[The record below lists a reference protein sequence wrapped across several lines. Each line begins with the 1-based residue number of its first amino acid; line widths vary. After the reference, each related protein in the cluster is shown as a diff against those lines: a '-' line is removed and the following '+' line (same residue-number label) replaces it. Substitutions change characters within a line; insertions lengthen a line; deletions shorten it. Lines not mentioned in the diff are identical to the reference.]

1 MISGISDLDLV
12 IIVGYFLLVLGI
24 GVWVGLKTKTDE
36 DLFLGGRSLT
46 WGVIGFSLFASNI
59 SSTTLIGLSG
69 AAYTSGIAVS
79 NYEWLS
85 GLPLIIM
92 AAIFI
97 PVYLNARITTVPEF
111 LELRYDVRSRK
122 IFSAVT
128 IIISVLVDMAGGL
141 YAGAV
146 VLKVFFPT
154 IELWHTTFVLA
165 LIAGVYTAFGGL
177 KAVVYTDTLQAII
190 LIVGCSILTYILFS
204 QHGFSWD
211 SVVASVPED
220 RLSVIRPS
228 DDPDLPWLGT
238 LVGVPLLGFW
248 YWVTNQ
254 YVTQRVLA
262 ARDIN
267 HARWGAI
274 LGGFLKILPLFIMVL
289 PGAMAVSL
297 LPNIENSDMVFPT
310 LVAEVLPVGVVGI
323 VLAGLI
329 SAIMSTVDSTLNSA
343 STLIV
348 MDFVKPKRPDLS
360 SKQIAKIGR
369 VTMVVIM
376 LIAAAWAPMIGDFGG
391 LWSYLQQM
399 FAIIVPPIAVLF
411 LVGMF
416 YKRANGTG
424 AFITLL
430 TGFGTGIGF
439 FLMRQS
445 GISGIHFSVAVGI
458 MFVVCTVCLIVA
470 SKFGEEVDQ
479 QKIESL
485 VYRKGLADSH
495 HQGSVMKDYRFQ
507 SFVLAV
513 AMGLVLIFF
522 W

>member
-1 MISGISDLDLV
+1 MVSQISNVDF
-12 IIVGYFLLVLGI
+12 IIVIVYFLLVLGI
-24 GVWVGLKTKTDE
+24 GIWIGLKTKTEE

-79 NYEWLS
+79 NYEWLA

-111 LELRYDVRSRK
+111 LELRYDSRSRK

-141 YAGAV
+141 YAGAI
-146 VLKVFFPT
+146 VLKVFFPF
-154 IELWHTTFVLA
+154 IELWQTTFVLA
-165 LIAGVYTAFGGL
+165 LVAGVYTAFGGL
-177 KAVVYTDTLQAII
+177 KAVVYTDTIQAAI
-190 LIVGCSILTYILFS
+190 LIVGCSVLTYILFS
-204 QHGFSWD
+204 QHGFSW
-211 SVVASVPED
+211 ASVTSSLPEG

-228 DDPDLPWLGT
+228 NDPMLPWLGT

-262 ARDIN
+262 AKDVN

-310 LVAEVLPVGVVGI
+310 LVSEVLPVGIVGI

-348 MDFVKPKRPDLS
+348 MDFIKPKS
-360 SKQIAKIGR
+360 SGLTSQQIVKIGR
-369 VTMVVIM
+369 VTMALIM
-376 LIAAAWAPMIGDFGG
+376 ILAAVWAPMIGSFGG
-391 LWSYLQQM
+391 LWSYLQQI

-411 LVGMF
+411 LVGVF
-416 YKRANGTG
+416 YKPANGTG
-424 AFITLL
+424 AFATLIL
-430 TGFGTGIGF
+430 GFAIGIAF

-445 GISGIHFSVAVGI
+445 SIIDIHFSIAVGI
-458 MFVVCTVCLIVA
+458 MFVVCVLILLIA
-470 SKFGEEVDQ
+470 SKFGEPTDQ
-479 QKIESL
+479 IKIAPY
-485 VYRKGLADSH
+485 VYRNGLADSH
-495 HQGSVMKDYRFQ
+495 HDGSFLKDYRVQ
-507 SFVLAV
+507 SLGLFIAMGFVL
-513 AMGLVLIFF
+513 IYF

>member
-1 MISGISDLDLV
+1 MAGGISNIDLT
-12 IIVGYFLLVLGI
+12 IIVCYFVVVLAIGIWI
-24 GVWVGLKTKTDE
+24 GVKTKTEE

-111 LELRYDVRSRK
+111 LELRYDSRSRK

-146 VLKVFFPT
+146 VLKVFFPNLE
-154 IELWHTTFVLA
+154 IWHTTLA
-165 LIAGVYTAFGGL
+165 LALVAGVYTAFGGL

-190 LIVGCSILTYILFS
+190 LIVGCSVLTYILFS
-204 QHGFSWD
+204 QHGFSWS
-211 SVVASVPED
+211 SVTASVPAE
-220 RLSVIRPS
+220 RLSVIRPL
-228 DDPDLPWLGT
+228 DDPMLPWLGT

-262 ARDIN
+262 AKDIN
-267 HARWGAI
+267 HARWGAL

-289 PGAMAVSL
+289 PGAMAVGL

-310 LVAEVLPVGVVGI
+310 LVVEVLPVGVIGI

-343 STLIV
+343 STLVV
-348 MDFVKPKRPDLS
+348 MDFIKP
-360 SKQIAKIGR
+360 SKPNLDSIQVARIGR
-369 VTMVVIM
+369 VTMFIIM
-376 LIAAAWAPMIGDFGG
+376 LIAAVWAPMIGNFGG

-416 YKRANGTG
+416 YKQANGTG
-424 AFITLL
+424 AYLTLI
-430 TGFGTGIGF
+430 IGF
-439 FLMRQS
+439 ILGIIFFLLRQS
-445 GISGIHFSVAVGI
+445 GVSGIHFSVAVGI
-458 MFVVCTVCLIVA
+458 MFAVCTAVLIFT
-470 SKFGEEVDQ
+470 SRFGSQVDQ
-479 QKIESL
+479 EKIAAL
-485 VYRKGLADSH
+485 IYRKGLADSQH
-495 HQGSVMKDYRFQ
+495 SGSALKDYRVQ
-507 SFVLAV
+507 SVLLAV
-513 AMGLVLIFF
+513 AMSAVLIFF

>member
-1 MISGISDLDLV
+1 
-12 IIVGYFLLVLGI
+12 
-24 GVWVGLKTKTDE
+24 
-36 DLFLGGRSLT
+36 
-46 WGVIGFSLFASNI
+46 
-59 SSTTLIGLSG
+59 
-69 AAYTSGIAVS
+69 
-79 NYEWLS
+79 
-85 GLPLIIM
+85 
-92 AAIFI
+92 
-97 PVYLNARITTVPEF
+97 
-111 LELRYDVRSRK
+111 
-122 IFSAVT
+122 
-128 IIISVLVDMAGGL
+128 
-141 YAGAV
+141 
-146 VLKVFFPT
+146 
-154 IELWHTTFVLA
+154 
-165 LIAGVYTAFGGL
+165 
-177 KAVVYTDTLQAII
+177 
-190 LIVGCSILTYILFS
+190 
-204 QHGFSWD
+204 
-211 SVVASVPED
+211 
-220 RLSVIRPS
+220 
-228 DDPDLPWLGT
+228 
-238 LVGVPLLGFW
+238 
-248 YWVTNQ
+248 
-254 YVTQRVLA
+254 
-262 ARDIN
+262 
-267 HARWGAI
+267 
-274 LGGFLKILPLFIMVL
+274 MVL

>member
-1 MISGISDLDLV
+1 MVNGISNLDLM
-12 IIVGYFLLVLGI
+12 IIVGYFILVLAI
-24 GVWVGLKTKTDE
+24 GVWVGLRTKTEE
-36 DLFLGGRSLT
+36 DLFLGGRTLT
-46 WGVIGFSLFASNI
+46 WGVIGCSLFASNI

-69 AAYTSGIAVS
+69 AAYSSGISVS

-92 AAIFI
+92 AAVFI

-111 LELRYDVRSRK
+111 LELRFDARSRK
-122 IFSAVT
+122 IFSMVT
-128 IIISVLVDMAGGL
+128 IVISVLVDMAGGL

-146 VLKVFFPT
+146 VLKVFFPN
-154 IELWHTTFVLA
+154 IELWHTTLVLA
-165 LIAGVYTAFGGL
+165 LVAGMYTAFGGL
-177 KAVVYTDTLQAII
+177 KAVIYTDTIQAVI
-190 LIVGCSILTYILFS
+190 LIVGCSVLTYILFS
-204 QHGFSWD
+204 QLGFSWD
-211 SVVASVPED
+211 AVVNSVPEG
-220 RLSVIRPS
+220 RLSVIRPL
-228 DDPDLPWLGT
+228 DDPNLPWLGT

-267 HARWGAI
+267 HARWGAM
-274 LGGFLKILPLFIMVL
+274 LGGFMKLLPLFIMVL

-348 MDFVKPKRPDLS
+348 MDFVKPKHPELS
-360 SKQIAKIGR
+360 GRDTAKIGR
-369 VTMVVIM
+369 ITTGIIMV
-376 LIAAAWAPMIGDFGG
+376 IAAVWAPMIGNFGG

-416 YKRANGTG
+416 YKKANGHA
-424 AFITLL
+424 AFVTLL
-430 TGFGTGIGF
+430 SGFALGIAL
-439 FLMRQS
+439 FLLRQFD
-445 GISGIHFSVAVGI
+445 IVQLHFSIGVGL
-458 MFVVCTVCLIVA
+458 MFAVCTVIFFV
-470 SKFGEEVDQ
+470 SSRFGEPADQ
-479 QKIESL
+479 ERIETL
-485 VYRKGLADSH
+485 VYQPGITASH
-495 HQGSVMKDYRFQ
+495 HQGSVLKDYRFQ
-507 SFVLAV
+507 CLVLAI
-513 AMGLVLIFF
+513 AMTGVLVFF

>member
-1 MISGISDLDLV
+1 MVSGISDLDLM
-12 IIVGYFLLVLGI
+12 IIVGYFLIVLAIGI
-24 GVWVGLKTKTDE
+24 LVGLKTKTED

-69 AAYTSGIAVS
+69 AAYSAGIAVS

-97 PVYLNARITTVPEF
+97 PVYLKARITTVPEF

-122 IFSAVT
+122 IFSLVT
-128 IIISVLVDMAGGL
+128 IIISVFVDMAGGL

-146 VLKVFFPT
+146 VIKVFFPG
-154 IELWHTTFVLA
+154 IELWHTTLVLA
-165 LIAGVYTAFGGL
+165 VVAAVYTAFGGL
-177 KAVVYTDTLQAII
+177 KAVVYTDIIQALI
-190 LIVGCSILTYILFS
+190 LIVGCSVLSYLLFS
-204 QHGFSWD
+204 QHGFSWQ
-211 SVVASVPED
+211 SVSSSLPEG
-220 RLSVIRPS
+220 RLSVIRPL
-228 DDPDLPWLGT
+228 DDPMLPWLGT
-238 LVGVPLLGFW
+238 AVGVPLLGFW

-262 ARDIN
+262 AKNIN

-297 LPNIENSDMVFPT
+297 IPDIANSDMVFPT
-310 LVAEVLPVGVVGI
+310 LVKEVLPIGVVGI

-348 MDFVKPKRPDLS
+348 MDWLKPHKPGLTSQQTAR
-360 SKQIAKIGR
+360 IGR
-369 VTMVVIM
+369 ITMVVIM
-376 LIAAAWAPMIGDFGG
+376 AIAAVWAPLIGNFGG
-391 LWSYLQQM
+391 LWSYLQQI
-399 FAIIVPPIAVLF
+399 FAIIVPPVAVLF
-411 LVGMF
+411 LLGMF
-416 YKRANGTG
+416 YKRANGTA
-424 AFITLL
+424 AFMTLI
-430 TGFGTGIGF
+430 GGISLGIVF
-439 FLMRQS
+439 FLLRQN
-445 GISGIHFSVAVGI
+445 GTADIHFSVAVGI
-458 MFVVCTVCLIVA
+458 MFVVSSVLFIG
-470 SKFGEEVDQ
+470 SSFFGEPTDLKRV
-479 QKIESL
+479 ESL
-485 VYRKGLADSH
+485 IYRPGLIDSH
-495 HQGSVMKDYRFQ
+495 HEGSFLKDYRFQ
-507 SFVLAV
+507 CLLLALS
-513 AMGLVLIFF
+513 MGLVLIFF

>member
-1 MISGISDLDLV
+1 MISGISNIDLI

-24 GVWVGLKTKTDE
+24 GIWIGLKTKTEE

-69 AAYTSGIAVS
+69 AAYSSGIAVS

-111 LELRYDVRSRK
+111 LELRYDSRARK
-122 IFSAVT
+122 IFSGVT

-146 VLKVFFPT
+146 VLKVFFPM
-154 IELWHTTFVLA
+154 IELWQTTFVLA
-165 LIAGVYTAFGGL
+165 AVAGIYTAFGGL
-177 KAVVYTDTLQAII
+177 KAVVYTDTIQAVI
-190 LIVGCSILTYILFS
+190 LIVGCSVLTYILFS
-204 QHGFSWD
+204 QHGFSWA
-211 SVVASVPED
+211 SVESSVPEG
-220 RLSVIRPS
+220 RLSVIRPAN
-228 DDPDLPWLGT
+228 DPMLPWLGT

-262 ARDIN
+262 AKDIN
-267 HARWGAI
+267 HARWGAM

-310 LVAEVLPVGVVGI
+310 LVAEVLPIGVVGI

-348 MDFVKPKRPDLS
+348 MDFIKPKNPELNSR
-360 SKQIAKIGR
+360 QTAKIGR
-369 VTMVVIM
+369 ITMGVIM
-376 LIAAAWAPMIGDFGG
+376 LIAASWAPMIGNFGG

-416 YKRANGTG
+416 YKSANATG
-424 AFITLL
+424 AFVTLL
-430 TGFGTGIGF
+430 LGFVVGIGF
-439 FLMRQS
+439 FMLRQTGVS
-445 GISGIHFSVAVGI
+445 SIHFSVAVGV
-458 MFVVCTVCLIVA
+458 MFVFCTATLIVA
-470 SKFGEEVDQ
+470 SRFGEPVDRQ
-479 QKIESL
+479 RIEPL
-485 VYRKGLADSH
+485 VYRKGLADSQH
-495 HQGSVMKDYRFQ
+495 KGSLIKDYRFQ
-507 SFVLAV
+507 SFLLAIS
-513 AMGLVLIFF
+513 MGLVLVFF

>member
-1 MISGISDLDLV
+1 MTNAISNLDLI
-12 IIVGYFLLVLGI
+12 IIVGYFILVLGI
-24 GVWVGLKTKTDE
+24 GVWVGVKTKTEE

-46 WGVIGFSLFASNI
+46 WGVIGLSLFASNI

-111 LELRYDVRSRK
+111 LELRYDSRSRI

-146 VLKVFFPT
+146 VIKVFFPT
-154 IELWHTTFVLA
+154 IDLWQTTLVLA
-165 LIAGVYTAFGGL
+165 LVAGVYTAFGGL
-177 KAVVYTDTLQAII
+177 KAVVYTDSLQAVI
-190 LIVGCSILTYILFS
+190 LVVGCSVLTYILFS
-204 QHGFSWD
+204 QHDFSWD
-211 SVVASVPED
+211 SVTTSLPEG

-228 DDPDLPWLGT
+228 DDPMLPWLGT

-262 ARDIN
+262 AKDIN
-267 HARWGAI
+267 HARWGAM

-297 LPNIENSDMVFPT
+297 LPSIENSDMVFPT

-323 VLAGLI
+323 VIAGLV

-348 MDFVKPKRPDLS
+348 VDFIKPKKPTLTGQ
-360 SKQIAKIGR
+360 QIVGLGR
-369 VTMVVIM
+369 IIMGVIM
-376 LIAAAWAPMIGDFGG
+376 IIAAVWAPMIGNFGG

-411 LVGMF
+411 IVGMF
-416 YKRANGTG
+416 YKSANGTG
-424 AFITLL
+424 AYITLL
-430 TGFGTGIGF
+430 SGFVVGICF
-439 FLMRQS
+439 FLLRQS
-445 GISGIHFSVAVGI
+445 GVSEIHFSVAVGI
-458 MFVVCTVCLIVA
+458 MFAFCTTTLIIA
-470 SKFGEEVDQ
+470 SKFGAQVDQ
-479 QKIESL
+479 KKIAPY
-485 VYRKGLADSH
+485 VYRKGLMDSH
-495 HQGSVMKDYRFQ
+495 HQGSLLKDYRVQ
-507 SFVLAV
+507 SLALIF
-513 AMGLVLIFF
+513 AMGLVLVFF

>member
-1 MISGISDLDLV
+1 MISGISDLDLI

-24 GVWVGLKTKTDE
+24 GIWIGLKTKTEE

-69 AAYTSGIAVS
+69 AAYSSGIAVS

-111 LELRYDVRSRK
+111 LELRFDSRSRK

-128 IIISVLVDMAGGL
+128 IVISVLVDMAGGL

-146 VLKVFFPT
+146 VLKVFFPM
-154 IELWHTTFVLA
+154 IELWQTTFALA

-177 KAVVYTDTLQAII
+177 KAVVYTDTIQAII
-190 LIVGCSILTYILFS
+190 LIVGCSVLTYILFS
-204 QHGFSWD
+204 QHGFSW
-211 SVVASVPED
+211 ASVTSSLPEG

-228 DDPDLPWLGT
+228 DDPTLPWLGT

-262 ARDIN
+262 AKDIN

-274 LGGFLKILPLFIMVL
+274 LGGFLKILPLLIMVL

-310 LVAEVLPVGVVGI
+310 LVAQVLPVGVVGI

-348 MDFVKPKRPDLS
+348 MDFIKPKQPSLTS
-360 SKQIAKIGR
+360 EQTAKIGR
-369 VTMVVIM
+369 ITMAIIM
-376 LIAAAWAPMIGDFGG
+376 FIAAAWAPMIGNFGG

-399 FAIIVPPIAVLF
+399 FAIIVPPVAVLF

-416 YKRANGTG
+416 YKPANATG
-424 AFITLL
+424 AFLTLL
-430 TGFGTGIGF
+430 LGFAVGIVF
-439 FLMRQS
+439 FMLRQAGVS
-445 GISGIHFSVAVGI
+445 NIHFSVAVGI
-458 MFVVCTVCLIVA
+458 MFAVCTAVLVIA
-470 SKFGEEVDQ
+470 SNFG
-479 QKIESL
+479 KIAPL

-495 HQGSVMKDYRFQ
+495 HHGSMIKDYRVQ
-507 SFVLAV
+507 SALLAV
-513 AMGLVLIFF
+513 SMGIVLVLF

>member
-1 MISGISDLDLV
+1 MVHGISDLDLG
-12 IIVGYFLLVLGI
+12 IIVGYFILVLAI
-24 GVWVGLKTKTDE
+24 GVFIGLKTKTEE

-46 WGVIGFSLFASNI
+46 WGVIGLSLFASNI

-69 AAYTSGIAVS
+69 AAYSSGIAVS

-92 AAIFI
+92 ATIFI

-111 LELRYDVRSRK
+111 LELRYDARSRK
-122 IFSAVT
+122 VFSLVT

-146 VLKVFFPT
+146 VLKVFFPS
-154 IELWHTTFVLA
+154 IELWQTTLVLA
-165 LIAGVYTAFGGL
+165 LVAGVYTAFGGL
-177 KAVVYTDTLQAII
+177 KAVIYTDALQAVI
-190 LIVGCSILTYILFS
+190 LIVGCSVLTYMLFS
-204 QHGFSWD
+204 QHGFSWE
-211 SVVASVPED
+211 SVTAAVPEG
-220 RLSVIRPS
+220 RLSVIQPL
-228 DDPDLPWLGT
+228 DDPMLPWLGT
-238 LVGVPLLGFW
+238 MVGVPLLGFW

-262 ARDIN
+262 AKDVN
-267 HARWGAI
+267 HARWGAM

-310 LVAEVLPVGVVGI
+310 MVAEVLPVGIVGI

-348 MDFVKPKRPDLS
+348 MDFVKPKKPNLS
-360 SKQIAKIGR
+360 SQQVTKIGR
-369 VTMVVIM
+369 ITMLVIM
-376 LIAAAWAPMIGDFGG
+376 VIAAVWAPMIGSFGG

-416 YKRANGTG
+416 YKGANGNG

-430 TGFGTGIGF
+430 LGFVLGIIF
-439 FLMRQS
+439 FLLRQS
-445 GISGIHFSVAVGI
+445 GASDIHFSVAVGI
-458 MFVVCTVCLIVA
+458 MFVFCTVILIVA
-470 SKFGEEVDQ
+470 SRFGEASDQ
-479 QKIESL
+479 ERIKDLI
-485 VYRKGLADSH
+485 YRPGLMDSQ
-495 HQGSVMKDYRFQ
+495 HQGSFVKDYRFH
-507 SFVLAV
+507 SALLAIS
-513 AMGLVLIFF
+513 MGLVLYSF

>member
-1 MISGISDLDLV
+1 MVSGISSLDLWIVV
-12 IIVGYFLLVLGI
+12 IYFILVLGI
-24 GVWVGLKTKTDE
+24 GVVVGLKTKSEE

-46 WGVIGFSLFASNI
+46 WGIIGFSLFASNI

-69 AAYTSGIAVS
+69 AAYSSGIAVS

-111 LELRYDVRSRK
+111 LELRYDSRSRQ

-146 VLKVFFPT
+146 VIKVFFPN
-154 IELWHTTFVLA
+154 IELWHTTLVLA

-190 LIVGCSILTYILFS
+190 LIVGCSVLTYILFS
-204 QHGFSWD
+204 QHGFSW
-211 SVVASVPED
+211 ASVTDSLPAD
-220 RLSVIRPS
+220 RLSVIRPA
-228 DDPDLPWLGT
+228 DDPMLPWLGT

-262 ARDIN
+262 AKDIN
-267 HARWGAI
+267 HARWGAM

-297 LPNIENSDMVFPT
+297 IPNIENSDMVFPT
-310 LVAEVLPVGVVGI
+310 LVAEVLPVGIVGI

-348 MDFVKPKRPDLS
+348 MDFIKPKKPDLDS
-360 SKQIAKIGR
+360 QAIVKIGR
-369 VTMVVIM
+369 ITMCVIM
-376 LIAAAWAPMIGDFGG
+376 IIAAVWAPMIGNFGG

-411 LVGMF
+411 LLGMF
-416 YKRANGTG
+416 YKPANGTG

-430 TGFGTGIGF
+430 TGFAVGIAF
-439 FLMRQS
+439 FLLRQS
-445 GISGIHFSVAVGI
+445 GVSEIHFSVAVGI
-458 MFVVCTVCLIVA
+458 MFAFCSVVLVVA
-470 SKFGEEVDQ
+470 SRWGKPADQ
-479 QKIESL
+479 QKIASL
-485 VYRKGLADSH
+485 VYRKGLADSL
-495 HQGSVMKDYRFQ
+495 HQGSFLKDYRVQ
-507 SFVLAV
+507 SFGMLI
-513 AMGLVLIFF
+513 AMGLVLVFF